1 MSKKLKHK
9 TDLILETVMDIY
21 NAGQQNRDIKH
32 EIEKIKTLVS
42 EIYSK
47 AYGQGRSDAFN
58 HISGNG
64 EVEDIIKQLE
74 VIKSLIEWDYSLDYQ
89 TVIDKAIEILKEVQN
104 DKAD

>member
-21 NAGQQNRDIKH
+21 DAGQQNRDIKH
-32 EIEKIKTLVS
+32 EIEKIKTLLS

-58 HISGNG
+58 HISG
-64 EVEDIIKQLE
+64 
-74 VIKSLIEWDYSLDYQ
+74 
-89 TVIDKAIEILKEVQN
+89 KEQSH
-104 DKAD
+104 DE